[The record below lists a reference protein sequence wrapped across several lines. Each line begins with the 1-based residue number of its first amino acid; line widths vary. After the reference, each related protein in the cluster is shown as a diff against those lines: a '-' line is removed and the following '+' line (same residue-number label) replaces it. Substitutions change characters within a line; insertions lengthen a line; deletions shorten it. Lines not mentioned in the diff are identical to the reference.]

1 MNKSGKNTQRKVT
14 VMGSL
19 EGKVAIVTGAA
30 SGQGKAE
37 ARLFAAEG
45 ASVVVS
51 DISADGAE
59 VAAEIGSGAMFVQ
72 HDVSDEAAWAD
83 VVARTMARFHRIDI
97 LVNNAG
103 IYQPRTFQ
111 DTSAELMDL
120 HYRVNQL
127 GVFLG
132 MKAVAG
138 PMARSGGGA
147 IINISSGAALRGMPS
162 MFAYSGSKWAVRGLS
177 RCAAI
182 DLAPQGIRVNSI
194 YPGLIDTPMLG
205 GNTPENLEAMRAMIP
220 SGRMGAPE
228 EVAAAALFLASDAAS
243 YVNGAEISVCGAINA

>member
-1 MNKSGKNTQRKVT
+1 
-14 VMGSL
+14 MGSL
-19 EGKVAIVTGAA
+19 DGKVAIITGAA
-30 SGQGKAE
+30 SGQGRAE
-37 ARLFAAEG
+37 ARLFAEQG

-51 DISADGAE
+51 DLSAVGAE
-59 VAAEIGSGAMFVQ
+59 VADEIGGDALFVQ
-72 HDVSDEAAWAD
+72 HDVSDEAAWANAVD
-83 VVARTMARFHRIDI
+83 RTIARYGRIDV

-103 IYQPRTFQ
+103 VYQPRTFQ
-111 DTSAELMDL
+111 DTSVELMDL
-120 HYRVNQL
+120 HYRINQL

-138 PMARSGGGA
+138 HMAGSGGGS
-147 IINISSGAALRGMPS
+147 IINIASGAALRGMPS

-182 DLAPQGIRVNSI
+182 DLAPDGVRVNSI

-205 GNTPENLEAMRAMIP
+205 ENSPENLEAMRNMIP
-220 SGRMGAPE
+220 VKRLGAPE

-243 YVNGAEISVCGAINA
+243 YVSGAEISVCGAINA

>member
-1 MNKSGKNTQRKVT
+1 V
-14 VMGSL
+14 GSL
-19 EGKVAIVTGAA
+19 DGKVAIITGAA
-30 SGQGKAE
+30 SGQGRAE
-37 ARLFAAEG
+37 ARLFAEQG

-51 DISADGAE
+51 DLSAVGAE
-59 VAAEIGSGAMFVQ
+59 VADEIGGDALFVQ
-72 HDVSDEAAWAD
+72 HDVSDEAAWANAVD
-83 VVARTMARFHRIDI
+83 RTIARYGRIDV

-103 IYQPRTFQ
+103 VYQPRTFQ
-111 DTSAELMDL
+111 DTSVELMDL
-120 HYRVNQL
+120 HYRINQL

-138 PMARSGGGA
+138 HMAGSGGGS
-147 IINISSGAALRGMPS
+147 IINIASGAALRGMPS

-182 DLAPQGIRVNSI
+182 DLAPDGVRVNSI

-205 GNTPENLEAMRAMIP
+205 ENSPENLEAMRNMIP
-220 SGRMGAPE
+220 VKRLGAPE

-243 YVNGAEISVCGAINA
+243 YVSGAEISVCGAINA